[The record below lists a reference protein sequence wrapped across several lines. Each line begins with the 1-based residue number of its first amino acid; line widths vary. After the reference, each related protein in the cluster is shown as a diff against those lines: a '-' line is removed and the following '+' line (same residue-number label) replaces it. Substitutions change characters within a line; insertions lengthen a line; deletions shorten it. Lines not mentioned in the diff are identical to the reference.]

1 MLHIHTEM
9 PNGAMSVG
17 YNIEAEEKAQRWFDK
32 IVMQLKA
39 MDFVGDVVLSDIGI
53 DIKREHLGAA

>member
-1 MLHIHTEM
+1 
-9 PNGAMSVG
+9 
-17 YNIEAEEKAQRWFDK
+17 
-32 IVMQLKA
+32 LKA